1 MRDSFVSNELLA
13 TIREQFQ
20 LNWNGTHGIAHFMR
34 VRENGLAL
42 CAKNGARPHIVELFA
57 FLHDSRRL
65 NENADPDHGKRAAEF
80 AFSLRKSLL
89 NLDDSELSLLITAC
103 EFHTSGFPCS
113 DITILTCW
121 DSDRLDLGRVGI
133 MPAPSRLCTEAA
145 KSPGMIK
152 WAYERSIR
160 DGIG

>member
-89 NLDDSELSLLITAC
+89 
-103 EFHTSGFPCS
+103 
-113 DITILTCW
+113 TIGVL
-121 DSDRLDLGRVGI
+121 V
-133 MPAPSRLCTEAA
+133 CTE
-145 KSPGMIK
+145 
-152 WAYERSIR
+152 
-160 DGIG
+160 IGALPLALGGNGGEPIPDTQYQNRHHDCALRRQNPPE